1 MYRQFE
7 TFKSH
12 LTWNELKEQRDKNQ
26 IELDKRISSLK
37 AFRKEYPAKIHPNT
51 NFKYIDQNDQKI
63 IKSAKQVSERTRRL
77 LADKNKKVKVKIEAK
92 KQKGYIKGEIKSLES
107 KVEAEVK
114 KIDSNIKKQGQF
126 FNNLFGI
133 KVEAESRKSKVEAE
147 SRKSKVEAESRKS
160 KVEAESRKR
169 KSQVDKLIEIAKK
182 TIKNTKILTE
192 DKVLTEEQ
200 IKILNNLKKAKIATE
215 NKKYKVEAE
224 SKKKKVQTSDNFF
237 DILGNFFN
245 NLFGIKIKKNIK
257 AEDAKKTKA
266 EDAKKTKAEDAK
278 KTKLTLAEKRK
289 NKILADLKSL
299 ANDKKI
305 LAKSLKLSEQTAK
318 KIKNQPIKIQKSE
331 KGYEKEDVTLLV
343 GKRKDLTPQPDKIG
357 NIIAIGS
364 TILAFLC
371 VILALYNKQS
381 DILTLSLI
389 TVVIALS
396 IVSHCTIGSFCIGG
410 ETLWNRSRLG
420 RRCTYKKEMYFSAL
434 ITGAL
439 LSYILFSRSI
449 LLQIVN
455 YFKKIF

>member
-147 SRKSKVEAESRKS
+147 SRK
-160 KVEAESRKR
+160 R

-266 EDAKKTKAEDAK
+266 EDAKKTK
-278 KTKLTLAEKRK
+278 LTLAEKRK

-343 GKRKDLTPQPDKIG
+343 GKRKDLTPQPDKTG

>member
-1 MYRQFE
+1 M
-7 TFKSH
+7 
-12 LTWNELKEQRDKNQ
+12 ELK
-26 IELDKRISSLK
+26 
-37 AFRKEYPAKIHPNT
+37 F
-51 NFKYIDQNDQKI
+51 
-63 IKSAKQVSERTRRL
+63 
-77 LADKNKKVKVKIEAK
+77 
-92 KQKGYIKGEIKSLES
+92 
-107 KVEAEVK
+107 
-114 KIDSNIKKQGQF
+114 
-126 FNNLFGI
+126 
-133 KVEAESRKSKVEAE
+133 
-147 SRKSKVEAESRKS
+147 
-160 KVEAESRKR
+160 
-169 KSQVDKLIEIAKK
+169 
-182 TIKNTKILTE
+182 
-192 DKVLTEEQ
+192 
-200 IKILNNLKKAKIATE
+200 
-215 NKKYKVEAE
+215 
-224 SKKKKVQTSDNFF
+224 KKK
-237 DILGNFFN
+237 
-245 NLFGIKIKKNIK
+245 IK
-257 AEDAKKTKA
+257 AEDVKKTKA
-266 EDAKKTKAEDAK
+266 EDAKKI
-278 KTKLTLAEKRK
+278 KLTLAEKRK

-371 VILALYNKQS
+371 VVLALYNQQS

-389 TVVIALS
+389 TSVIALS

>member
-7 TFKSH
+7 TFKNNF
-12 LTWNELKEQRDKNQ
+12 TWNELKEQRDKNQ
-26 IELDKRISSLK
+26 IELDKRIASLK
-37 AFRKEYPAKIHPNT
+37 ALRKKFQAKVHPNK
-51 NFKYIDQNDQKI
+51 NFKYLDQKDQKI
-63 IKSAKQVSERTRRL
+63 IKSAKQISERTRRL
-77 LADKNKKVKVKIEAK
+77 LADKNKKVKVEVEVEVETKRK
-92 KQKGYIKGEIKSLES
+92 KDYIKSEIKSLES
-107 KVEAEVK
+107 NVEAEVK
-114 KIDSNIKKQGQF
+114 KIDSNIKKQGNF
-126 FNNLFGI
+126 FQAMLDILDNLFGSKAKAGDKKKKY
-133 KVEAESRKSKVEAE
+133 KVEAEDKKKKSK
-147 SRKSKVEAESRKS
+147 
-160 KVEAESRKR
+160 
-169 KSQVDKLIEIAKK
+169 VDKLITIANK
-182 TIKNTKILTE
+182 TIKKTKVLTKDKILTE
-192 DKVLTEEQ
+192 DQ
-200 IKILNNLKKAKIATE
+200 IKILNNLKKAKIAAE
-215 NKKYKVEAE
+215 SKKNKVKKEGNFFDNLFGIRVKKNKVEAE
-224 SKKKKVQTSDNFF
+224 DVKKPKQ
-237 DILGNFFN
+237 
-245 NLFGIKIKKNIK
+245 
-257 AEDAKKTKA
+257 
-266 EDAKKTKAEDAK
+266 
-278 KTKLTLAEKRK
+278 TLAEKRR
-289 NKILADLKSL
+289 NNILADLKSL

-318 KIKNQPIKIQKSE
+318 KIKNQPIKIKKSE

-371 VILALYNKQS
+371 VVLALYNQRS

-389 TVVIALS
+389 TSVIALS

-455 YFKKIF
+455 YFKKLF

>member
-63 IKSAKQVSERTRRL
+63 IKSVKQVSERTRRL

-133 KVEAESRKSKVEAE
+133 KVEAE

-266 EDAKKTKAEDAK
+266 EDAKKTK
-278 KTKLTLAEKRK
+278 LTLAEKRK

-343 GKRKDLTPQPDKIG
+343 GKRKDLTPQPDKTG